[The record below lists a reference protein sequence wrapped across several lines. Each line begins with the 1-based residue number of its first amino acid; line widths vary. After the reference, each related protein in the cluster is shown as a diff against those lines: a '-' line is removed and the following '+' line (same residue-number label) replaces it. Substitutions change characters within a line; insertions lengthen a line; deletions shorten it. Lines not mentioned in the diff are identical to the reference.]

1 MAVIRKPVRATHL
14 DLALLQREVS
24 QLIERL
30 ADMDRSAPPEE
41 DEWVPPVDIYEARGK
56 LIVVAEVPGM
66 DPESLRVACRDRH
79 LVIGGERRERRLAA
93 GCGFLCME
101 RPQGRFSRLILLDLA
116 LDVRQAEARLA
127 GGLLTISIP
136 RVKDRRGRETV
147 IPVQREEEGP

>member
-14 DLALLQREVS
+14 DLALLQREVG

-30 ADMDRSAPPEE
+30 ADMDRAAQPEE
-41 DEWVPPVDIYEARGK
+41 DEWVPPVDIYEARGR

-66 DPESLRVACRDRH
+66 DPDSLRVAFRDRH
-79 LVIGGERRERRLAA
+79 LVISGERRERRLAA

-136 RVKDRRGRETV
+136 RVKDRRGRETP
-147 IPVQREEEGP
+147 IPVQREEGT

>member
-1 MAVIRKPVRATHL
+1 MTVIRKPARASHL
-14 DLALLQREVS
+14 DLALLQREVG

-30 ADMDRSAPPEE
+30 ADMDRAAQPEE
-41 DEWVPPVDIYEARGK
+41 DEWVPPVDIYEARGR

-66 DPESLRVACRDRH
+66 DPESLRVAFRDRH
-79 LVIGGERRERRLAA
+79 LVISGERRERRLAA

-136 RVKDRRGRETV
+136 RVKDRRGRETP
-147 IPVQREEEGP
+147 IPVQREEGT